1 MLREKSILLLCCRN
15 EFTSVANLNQQSICK
30 EVLFAS
36 WCAAFWIVQLIFL
49 EKCVD
54 RICFSE

>member
-1 MLREKSILLLCCRN
+1 MLREKSLLLLCCRN
-15 EFTSVANLNQQSICK
+15 EFTSVASLDQQPICK
-30 EVLFAS
+30 EVLSAS
-36 WCAAFWIVQLIFL
+36 IGLLKNAQLIFL